1 MPVVLDE
8 RPVKRFD
15 VAAVGNDVA
24 VTARQAWH
32 RVGGEEPLRSYA
44 IPHAIAGVGDAFVTV
59 SLAGSLFFNISA
71 NASRNQILLYLA
83 VTMAPFALLAPLVG
97 PAIDRFHGA
106 HRGLASLTYLL
117 RAGAA
122 IGLAF
127 TLYELTFYVLAL
139 VLLVGN
145 RASGVVRQALVPRL
159 VDDPTRLVAAN
170 SRLALL
176 GTIAASI
183 GGIAAVSLAFI
194 GAPQLL
200 VVAATLFLLAT
211 VAVWRLPR
219 TLLPTRSIPVVEY
232 VELHTPSIV
241 VASGGLVALRAGVG
255 FFVFMLAFTLRRQS
269 EPAWVYGL
277 AVASYGVGSLVGH
290 VIAPMLR
297 RRVNEQMSMAAA
309 LGAAALMCAIGTLG
323 VNRASLTG
331 LAFVLGL
338 SASVGR
344 HAFDSLLQRSAPDA
358 LRGQAFARY
367 ETAFQLAWVLGALL
381 ATAAALPVWLAMVL
395 LSVLFVTSALLYYR
409 ASRTAIRFERPRGHA
424 PLEAATSRLA
434 DAVSWLSAG
443 HPRYALVEAVSAID
457 LARLAGAPAPPT
469 GSLERLDGLRR
480 LAVESA
486 EPITDEDVAEAIRV
500 ARSVLDVTPAQSNGP
515 SSDPPS
521 AST

>member
-1 MPVVLDE
+1 VRRSGDTV
-8 RPVKRFD
+8 
-15 VAAVGNDVA
+15 VGNDEA
-24 VTARQAWH
+24 VITRHAWH
-32 RVGGEEPLRSYA
+32 RLGGEEPLRSYA
-44 IPHAIAGVGDAFVTV
+44 IPHAIAGVADAFVTV

-83 VTMAPFALLAPLVG
+83 ITMAPFALLAPLIG
-97 PAIDRFHGA
+97 PAIDRYHGA

-117 RAGAA
+117 RAAA
-122 IGLAF
+122 AFGLAF

-159 VDDPTRLVAAN
+159 VDDPARLVSAN

-176 GTIAASI
+176 GTVAASI
-183 GGIAAVSLAFI
+183 GGIVAVSLAFI

-200 VVAATLFLLAT
+200 VIASTLFLLAT
-211 VAVWRLPR
+211 IAVWRLPR
-219 TLLPTRSIPVVEY
+219 TLPPTRSIPVVEY

-277 AVASYGVGSLVGH
+277 AVAAYGAGSLAGH
-290 VIAPMLR
+290 VAAPVLR
-297 RRVNEQMSMAAA
+297 RRVNEQMAMAAA
-309 LGAAALMCAIGTLG
+309 LGATALMCAIGTLG
-323 VNRASLTG
+323 VNRATLTG

-367 ETAFQLAWVLGALL
+367 ETGFQLAWVVGAVL

-395 LSVLFVTSALLYYR
+395 LSVLFVTSALLYFR
-409 ASRTAIRFERPRGHA
+409 AARTAMRFERPRGDA
-424 PLEAATSRLA
+424 PIEAATSRLA
-434 DAVSWLSAG
+434 DAMSWLSAG
-443 HPRYALVEAVSAID
+443 HPRFALVEAVSAID
-457 LARLAGAPAPPT
+457 LARLAGAPPPPA
-469 GSLERLDGLRR
+469 GALEHLDALRR
-480 LAVESA
+480 RAIGSA
-486 EPITDEDVAEAIRV
+486 EQVTDEDVAEAIRV
-500 ARSVLDVTPAQSNGP
+500 ARSVLDVMPAQSNGP
-515 SSDPPS
+515 STDPPS
-521 AST
+521 ASA